1 MERPI
6 YMDYQATTPVDPRV
20 LEAMLPYFSERF
32 GNAASG
38 GHAFGWEAQA
48 AVKRAREIC
57 AKVLGAEPMEI
68 VFTSGSTEGI
78 GLALKGAAESCL
90 QRGRHIVT
98 CATEHPAVI
107 DTVRHLAAR
116 GLEVTWLPVDREGS
130 IDLRQLA
137 AALTER
143 TILVAL
149 MAANNE
155 IGTLHPIAD
164 IGRVCRERGVL
175 FFCDATQG
183 VGKIPIDVRRDA
195 IDILSFSAHKLY
207 GPKGAGA
214 LYVRGKDPPVR
225 LAAQT
230 QGGGQER
237 GMRPGTLNVP
247 GIVGL
252 GRACEVAAEELSTEA
267 ARLTRLRRRLHDG
280 ITRGVAGVA
289 LNGPAEKRLP
299 GNLNLWFE
307 GVDSAALMMEMK
319 EVAVS
324 SGSACASTERE
335 PSHVLKA
342 IGASDRQA
350 HSSLRFGLGR
360 MTTEWEVDRVVEL
373 TVRAVRRLRESAP

>member
-1 MERPI
+1 MDRPI

-20 LEAMLPYFSERF
+20 LEAMLPYFSEKF
-32 GNAASG
+32 GNASSG
-38 GHAFGWEAQA
+38 SHAFGWEAQA
-48 AVKRAREIC
+48 AVKRAREVC
-57 AKVLGAEPMEI
+57 AAVIGAEPMEM

-78 GLALKGAAESCL
+78 GLALKGAAETCVP
-90 QRGRHIVT
+90 RGRHIVT

-107 DTVRHLAAR
+107 DTARYLAAR
-116 GLEVTWLPVDREGS
+116 GFQVTWLPVDGEGR
-130 IDLRQLA
+130 IDVAELA
-137 AALTER
+137 AALTDR

-155 IGTLHPIAD
+155 IGTLHPLAE

-183 VGKIPIDVRRDA
+183 VGKVPIDVRRDE
-195 IDILSFSAHKLY
+195 IDMLSFSAHKLY

-214 LYVRGKDPPVR
+214 LYVRGKDAPVR
-225 LAAQT
+225 LAAQC

-252 GRACEVAAEELSTEA
+252 GRACEVAAEELATEA

-280 ITRGVAGVA
+280 ITRALTGVG
-289 LNGPAEKRLP
+289 LNGPAEPRLP

-307 GVDSAALMMEMK
+307 GVDAAALMMEMK
-319 EVAVS
+319 EVALS
-324 SGSACASTERE
+324 AGSACSSTERE

-342 IGASDRQA
+342 IGATDRQA
-350 HSSLRFGLGR
+350 HASLRFGLGR

-373 TVRAVRRLRESAP
+373 TVRGVRRLRESAP